1 MLKLSEIMR
10 LEVYAPKDANGVAR
24 DQVASTELKLVGK
37 IHQAV
42 FFPDGK
48 TVAGLLLMRPD
59 IGGMIRRED
68 AFLALDSMAY
78 DDRGLVAWRG
88 AASFDDAARERL
100 ALDWDACIIWCGMD
114 AKTDTGKE
122 LGWVSDIEFSPK
134 SGRVQAFLV
143 DDGSVAKSLVGSV
156 AIPPELLIGYKDGY
170 MVVKDEASTLTLTG
184 GLAGKAGEG
193 YAKAKEQGR
202 KAAES
207 AAEATYAGAR
217 GVGKAIGKAK
227 RSYKKKT
234 KGKDASQLI
243 GEHAKGA
250 RNMFSSFMDEYR
262 KASK

>member
-1 MLKLSEIMR
+1 MLKLSDIMR
-10 LEVYAPKDANGVAR
+10 LDVYAPKGSDGVAR
-24 DQVASTELKLVGK
+24 DQIASVDLRLVGK
-37 IHQAV
+37 VHQAV
-42 FFPDGK
+42 FYPDGR

-68 AFLALDSMAY
+68 VFVTLDSVAY

-88 AASFDDAARERL
+88 EASFDDAARERL
-100 ALDWDACIIWCGMD
+100 GLDWDACIIWCGMD

-134 SGRVQAFLV
+134 SGRVKAFLV

-156 AIPPELLIGYKDGY
+156 AIPPELLVGYKDGF
-170 MVVKDEASTLTLTG
+170 MVVKDEASSLSLTG
-184 GLAGKAGEG
+184 GLAAQAGEG

-202 KAAES
+202 KVAES

-217 GVGKAIGKAK
+217 GVGRAIGKAK
-227 RSYKKKT
+227 RSYKKT
-234 KGKDASQLI
+234 KGKDASKLI

-250 RNMFSSFMDEYR
+250 RTMFSSCMDEYR